1 MAKWHPAHGLH
12 RGFPST
18 LGALC
23 PCLQKQTRPWPL
35 GKSALSR
42 PCLLPQFHP
51 LLPHSR
57 QTPVVL
63 APKIFFMV
71 LFSSASPLG
80 LPLWW
85 PQTSFYHLIWGMTE
99 RVSSSNHIMA
109 NQIWDSFGRLAGLEC
124 WPWGQLSLSGIW
136 VSFWCLAEDG
146 GSCHLSLG
154 LVRAHTVEAWT
165 PWIQRPGSAEKP
177 VKRMC

>member
-51 LLPHSR
+51 LLPHS
-57 QTPVVL
+57 QPTPVVL

-99 RVSSSNHIMA
+99 HVSSSNHIMA
-109 NQIWDSFGRLAGLEC
+109 NQIWDSFGRPALNVGHEAS
-124 WPWGQLSLSGIW
+124 W
-136 VSFWCLAEDG
+136 A
-146 GSCHLSLG
+146 SLG
-154 LVRAHTVEAWT
+154 SEYPFDVL
-165 PWIQRPGSAEKP
+165 QRMVAAAIWA
-177 VKRMC
+177 